1 MSVFDLNPINVLLAM
16 IFGAGVFA
24 LVMSLGYRPD
34 VRLREIEKVYGGGQ
48 AQLSP
53 LGKLQLELDRARFH
67 ISATEFLLVSAG
79 LAVLGGLGGYLLTGL
94 WLAGVF
100 GVGLGGVS
108 YWLYLSNKA
117 GKNMQAYEDELPQVV
132 ARLINGAEQGG
143 DLARSAEHVA
153 QFGPLLCRDDWQEI
167 ADQMRLRKPTDEI
180 FQTISE
186 RRQSTLLDLILEL
199 LLLQQQTK
207 TPLTDV
213 LPMVQESLTERVRA
227 VQKARTKMKEPINEL
242 KLVSAAPFVAVILF
256 RFVSPQFAAGFSTPI
271 GQLLVLAGWG
281 VTVTAFVV
289 AYRSFEAAL
298 RRETSF
304 SAPLKT
310 SKSRQRL
317 KPRDTPATPDADQGE
332 PGRAPEALQ
341 SITGE

>member
-1 MSVFDLNPINVLLAM
+1 MSVSDLNPINVLLAM
-16 IFGAGVFA
+16 MFGAGIFA
-24 LVMSLGYRPD
+24 LVMSLGYKPD
-34 VRLREIEKVYGGGQ
+34 VKLKEIEKVYGSAQ

-53 LGKLQLELDRARFH
+53 VEKLQLELDRARFH
-67 ISATEFLLVSAG
+67 ISAAEFLLVSAG
-79 LAVLGGLGGYLLTGL
+79 LAALGGLGGYLLTGL

-100 GVGLGGVS
+100 GTGLGGCS
-108 YWLYLSNKA
+108 YWLYLSGTA

-132 ARLINGAEQGG
+132 ARLINGAERGG
-143 DLARSAEHVA
+143 DLARAAEHVA

-167 ADQMRLRKPTDEI
+167 ADQMRLRTPTEEI

-213 LPMVQESLTERVRA
+213 LPMVQESLAERVRA
-227 VQKARTKMKEPINEL
+227 VQKARTKMKEPLNEL

-256 RFVSPQFAAGFSTPI
+256 RFVSPEFAAGFRTPI

-281 VTVTAFVV
+281 VTVAAFVA
-289 AYRSFEAAL
+289 AYRAFEAAL

-304 SAPLKT
+304 SAPLTT
-310 SKSRQRL
+310 SATRPRL
-317 KPRDTPATPDADQGE
+317 KPRDTAKTPGADLDE
-332 PGRAPEALQ
+332 PGRAPAALK
-341 SITGE
+341 SITDE